1 MGGVGRAAGV
11 ATCVEGVPLRAH
23 AELTA
28 ANRPIDR
35 ATRNRV
41 VLIFTKWNAAA
52 EPPLPEI
59 VVWPQVSWRDQ
70 LSQPCGVVPQERL
83 YKTSLRGALDVQ
95 DTMRRGECNQ
105 QRTHGLAVSFSE
117 LLTETRRACAP
128 SLPALS

>member
-1 MGGVGRAAGV
+1 MGGVGRAGGV
-11 ATCVEGVPLRAH
+11 ASCVEGVPLRAH

-41 VLIFTKWNAAA
+41 VLIFTKWNLAAG
-52 EPPLPEI
+52 PPLPVI

-70 LSQPCGVVPQERL
+70 LRCHPAGETVYTSQ
-83 YKTSLRGALDVQ
+83 RGALDVQ

-117 LLTETRRACAP
+117 VLTETRRACAH